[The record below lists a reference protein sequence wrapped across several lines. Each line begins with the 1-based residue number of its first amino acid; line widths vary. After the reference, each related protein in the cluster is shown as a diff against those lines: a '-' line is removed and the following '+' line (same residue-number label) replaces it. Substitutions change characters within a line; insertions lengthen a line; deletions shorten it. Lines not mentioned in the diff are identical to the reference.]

1 MNCRPTHILWVIA
14 LALLC
19 CTAHI
24 PSFARE
30 ADSVRAKKLTDSLRS
45 YLKSQVVV
53 TGTRNEIR
61 LKDSPVRV
69 EVIGKERISTTGM
82 TDLGDLLK
90 EQPGM
95 LISGSVRSGI
105 QMNGLGPDYTLI
117 LIDGQPIIG
126 RVAGVLDL
134 SRISVGN
141 IERVEIV
148 KGPMS
153 SMFGSEALAG
163 VINIITKRPTDGI
176 NGSVM
181 LQGVTR
187 GPLEARVEGG
197 WGSNDVEVSGF
208 INLKSSPAFSLP
220 LDSLS
225 IPYAAF
231 TDGTAHLK
239 AQWKFAKGWTA
250 RGWLRL
256 FGSET
261 QGSFIESVAGQIAQ
275 NSGSVTQWDA
285 SSTLGVE
292 YQSGRA
298 RLTVNAYGSTFNER
312 YNFDVTQG
320 AAGSTDDLQRRIARL
335 YSQYDVQL
343 GAANRLTVGG
353 EVLYDDIDGS
363 RYRDSTGTHPFYRT
377 GVAFAQWEGM
387 PLEWI
392 SYVLSARYDGNN
404 IFGDAISPRFSLLW
418 KPGEHIRMSGSIGT
432 GFKAPD
438 FRQLYVTFSN
448 RLAGAGYDL
457 IGAERLG
464 NSLQP
469 ERSVSYDLALRYEDG
484 QRELSSRV
492 SLLYS
497 AELRAFRNDLNNLIE
512 FYYVQTINNRD
523 VYSYRNISR
532 AFTQGIEANL
542 RLALAK
548 ENGAMYTIMGGY
560 QYLDANDVQILEA
573 IDKGQAGTIA
583 GPLQREDYHGLWGRS
598 RHSGTVRV
606 QYDAPDR
613 LWSANVRA
621 QFVGRYGDES
631 LDKNGPVISDPP
643 RKVLDRDDEFVAGYV
658 VLNVGGTYT
667 LDIAE
672 RRVVVGAGIN
682 NILDRFHPTLIPS
695 LVGRQGYFQLT
706 VQL

>member
-1 MNCRPTHILWVIA
+1 MNVRHTHALWVVA
-14 LALLC
+14 LALFFI
-19 CTAHI
+19 TSS
-24 PSFARE
+24 PSLIARE
-30 ADSVRAKKLTDSLRS
+30 ADSVRARSITDSLRT

-53 TGTRNEIR
+53 TGTRNEVR

-69 EVIGKERISTTGM
+69 EVIGKDRIAATGM
-82 TDLGDLLK
+82 TDLSDLLK
-90 EQPGM
+90 EQPGL
-95 LISGSVRSGI
+95 LIAGTVRSGV

-117 LIDGQPIIG
+117 LIDGQPVIG

-163 VINIITKRPTDGI
+163 VINIITKRPSDGLS
-176 NGSVM
+176 GSIM
-181 LQGVTR
+181 LQGLTR

-197 WGSNDVEVSGF
+197 WGTDKLELSGF

-220 LDSLS
+220 LDTLS

-231 TDGTAHLK
+231 TDGTSQLK

-261 QGSFIESVAGQIAQ
+261 QGSFVESVAGQIAQ
-275 NSGSVTQWDA
+275 NTGSVTQWDA
-285 SSTLGVE
+285 SSTIGVE

-298 RLTVNAYGSTFNER
+298 RLTVNAYGSTFHER
-312 YNFDVTQG
+312 YNFDVQQG
-320 AAGSTDDLQRRIARL
+320 DAGTIDDLRRRIGRL
-335 YSQYDVQL
+335 YTQYDVQL

-353 EVLYDDIDGS
+353 EMLYDDIDGT
-363 RYRDSTGTHPFYRT
+363 RYRDSTGTNPFYRT

-387 PLEWI
+387 PIDWI

-404 IFGDAISPRFSLLW
+404 VFGDAISPRFSLLW
-418 KPGEHIRMSGSIGT
+418 KPGEHVRVSGSIGT

-464 NSLQP
+464 NTLQP
-469 ERSVSYDLALRYEDG
+469 ERSVSTDFALRYEDG

-497 AELRAFRNDLNNLIE
+497 AEIRFFRNDLNNLIE
-512 FYYVQTINNRD
+512 FYYVTSVNGRD

-532 AFTQGIEANL
+532 AFTQGIETNL

-560 QYLDANDVQILEA
+560 QYLDANDVQVLEA
-573 IDKGQAGTIA
+573 IANGQAGTIA
-583 GPLQREDYHGLWGRS
+583 GPLRRSDYHGLWGRS
-598 RHSGTVRV
+598 RHSGTIRL
-606 QYDAPDR
+606 QYDAPER

-631 LDKNGPVISDPP
+631 LDKNGPVITDPP
-643 RKVLDRDDEFVAGYV
+643 RKVLDREDEFVDGYI
-658 VLNVGGTYT
+658 VLNVGGTYALT
-667 LDIAE
+667 LAGQ
-672 RRVVVGAGIN
+672 RMTVGAGIN
-682 NILDRFHPTLIPS
+682 NILDRFHPMLIPS
-695 LVGRQGYFQLT
+695 LVGRQFYLQLT
-706 VQL
+706 VPM

>member
-1 MNCRPTHILWVIA
+1 M
-14 LALLC
+14 
-19 CTAHI
+19 
-24 PSFARE
+24 
-30 ADSVRAKKLTDSLRS
+30 
-45 YLKSQVVV
+45 Q
-53 TGTRNEIR
+53 
-61 LKDSPVRV
+61 
-69 EVIGKERISTTGM
+69 
-82 TDLGDLLK
+82 
-90 EQPGM
+90 
-95 LISGSVRSGI
+95 
-105 QMNGLGPDYTLI
+105 
-117 LIDGQPIIG
+117 
-126 RVAGVLDL
+126 
-134 SRISVGN
+134 
-141 IERVEIV
+141 
-148 KGPMS
+148 
-153 SMFGSEALAG
+153 
-163 VINIITKRPTDGI
+163 
-176 NGSVM
+176 
-181 LQGVTR
+181 
-187 GPLEARVEGG
+187 
-197 WGSNDVEVSGF
+197 
-208 INLKSSPAFSLP
+208 
-220 LDSLS
+220 
-225 IPYAAF
+225 
-231 TDGTAHLK
+231 
-239 AQWKFAKGWTA
+239 
-250 RGWLRL
+250 
-256 FGSET
+256 
-261 QGSFIESVAGQIAQ
+261 
-275 NSGSVTQWDA
+275 
-285 SSTLGVE
+285 LGV
-292 YQSGRA
+292 
-298 RLTVNAYGSTFNER
+298 
-312 YNFDVTQG
+312 
-320 AAGSTDDLQRRIARL
+320 
-335 YSQYDVQL
+335 
-343 GAANRLTVGG
+343 ANRLTVGG

-392 SYVLSARYDGNN
+392 SYVVSARYDGNN
-404 IFGDAISPRFSLLW
+404 VFGDAISPRFSLLW

-532 AFTQGIEANL
+532 AFTQGVEANL

-583 GPLQREDYHGLWGRS
+583 GPLRREDYHGLWGRS
-598 RHSGTVRV
+598 SHSGTVRV

-643 RKVLDRDDEFVAGYV
+643 RKVLDREDEFVAGYV